1 MNIANPSQR
10 IAELEGELAAS
21 RRALSRAN
29 ARLQIFSTQ
38 TAFWMWETDAEH
50 RFVHV
55 SDNVQEICGM
65 PVEEVL
71 ASNWLETVKGHDAP
85 AWKAHAADLE
95 AHRPFESFRFERH
108 DVGGAVRHHVLSGW
122 PVFDQTGRFRGYRG
136 VGRDETA
143 DVAGRERTREVEA
156 RYTAEIEA
164 QRDHLLKRT
173 EDFADQTE
181 CWFWETDA
189 DHVLTYASDNIER
202 LTGTSH
208 SAVIGTNRFD
218 HEPVDT
224 DDPDWQE
231 HLEDLKHH
239 RRFDAFHYVRTNASG
254 EPRHT
259 VVSGWPRFD
268 RSGNFIGYR
277 GTARDETATVRRFEE
292 QARREQEYIAE
303 IERHNGEIEKVLS
316 NLSQG
321 IFWFDAERKVRFQ
334 NARAAE
340 VLGLRIGNLADCHTA
355 LECMRLLAARGD
367 FGSGDPDT
375 LAASQTDMMFD
386 ARTGATRR
394 WWLKSLDRHLRSRYG
409 RLKDGG
415 LIVTFVDVSEE
426 VATEQQLAEAR
437 DEIARHTGE
446 IETVL
451 SNLSQGIFWFD
462 AERKVRFHNARAA
475 EIFRVEQAEF
485 ASCDN
490 ALACMGVLAARGD
503 FGDGDVDALAEK
515 QTEEMFNPA
524 SGTQSRWWL
533 KSLDRY
539 LRCRYGRMKDGGLIV
554 TFVDVS
560 VEVHTEQELASA
572 RDEIARHS
580 GEIEKVLSNLSQG
593 IFWFDENRKVRF
605 QNTRAAEIFGIPVN
619 ELAKCTTALAFMRLL
634 AERGEFGDGD
644 IEALAMSQ
652 TDAMFDPMT
661 GAMSRWWLKSCDRHL
676 RCRYGRLDD
685 GGLIVTFVDITEEVI
700 TEQQL
705 ASARD
710 DARKLA
716 AESAG
721 REYNLET
728 VLDNLSQSIMWM
740 DAERK
745 VKLRN
750 RKMSEMHGFT
760 EADYAD
766 VHTFDDHLRLLAARG
781 DMGEGP
787 LDEIIETSIK
797 RIFSSLEGP
806 TDYRR
811 HFPAIDRHFLVR
823 LAPTPD
829 GGRILSEIDITEQVK
844 AEQQLEVALSELEAM
859 NAALE
864 EKVEDRTRELRQT
877 QANLVEA
884 ERNATLGKLTA
895 KLSHE
900 MRNPLNALNTSL
912 YIIRAKAGADEK
924 IARALDRSER
934 TVQRCTAILAD
945 LYDFAMTIE
954 AKPRE
959 VDLGHWLDQALAQV
973 TPPEGVDLRIDN
985 RLEGFHST
993 IDESQIRKALM
1004 KIVDNAVMAVT
1015 HEGLERTQRVVSV
1028 TAAEAGERL
1037 EIIIEDNGCGMDEA
1051 TASQALEPLFSTR
1064 GFGVGLGLP
1073 IAEQTF
1079 SRHGGGLKFYSREN
1093 DGTTVTLW
1101 LPADEASGDDTQEA
1115 A

>member
-1 MNIANPSQR
+1 MFSANASQR

-38 TAFWMWETDAEH
+38 TAFWMWETDGEH

-55 SDNVQEICGM
+55 SDNVQDICGI
-65 PVEEVL
+65 PVDEVL
-71 ASNWLETVKGHDAP
+71 ASNWLETVKGHDTP
-85 AWKAHAADLE
+85 DWKAHAADLE
-95 AHRPFESFRFERH
+95 AYRPFGSFRFERH
-108 DVGGAVRHHVLSGW
+108 DVGGTVRHHVLSGW

-136 VGRDETA
+136 VGRDESA
-143 DVAGRERTREVEA
+143 DVAARERAREVEA

-189 DHVLTYASDNIER
+189 DHVFTYVSDNIKE
-202 LTGTSH
+202 LSGTSPQQ
-208 SAVIGTNRFD
+208 VIGTNRFD
-218 HEPVDT
+218 IKPADT
-224 DDPDWQE
+224 DDHDWQE

-239 RRFDAFHYVRTNASG
+239 RRFDAFHYVRAGASG

-268 RSGNFIGYR
+268 KSGNFLGYR
-277 GTARDETATVRRFEE
+277 GTARDETATVRRYEE
-292 QARREQEYIAE
+292 QARREQDYITE

-321 IFWFDAERKVRFQ
+321 IFWFDAERNVRFQ
-334 NARAAE
+334 NARIAE
-340 VLGLRIGNLADCHTA
+340 VLGLRIGELADCHTA
-355 LECMRLLAARGD
+355 LDCMRLLAARGD
-367 FGSGDPDT
+367 FGSGDAEAE
-375 LAASQTDMMFD
+375 AASQTDMMFD
-386 ARTGATRR
+386 AKTGATRR

-437 DEIARHTGE
+437 DKIARHT
-446 IETVL
+446 
-451 SNLSQGIFWFD
+451 
-462 AERKVRFHNARAA
+462 
-475 EIFRVEQAEF
+475 
-485 ASCDN
+485 
-490 ALACMGVLAARGD
+490 
-503 FGDGDVDALAEK
+503 
-515 QTEEMFNPA
+515 
-524 SGTQSRWWL
+524 
-533 KSLDRY
+533 
-539 LRCRYGRMKDGGLIV
+539 
-554 TFVDVS
+554 
-560 VEVHTEQELASA
+560 
-572 RDEIARHS
+572 

-593 IFWFDENRKVRF
+593 IFWFDDDRKVRF
-605 QNTRAAEIFGIPVN
+605 QNKRAAEIFGIPADK
-619 ELAKCTTALAFMRLL
+619 LAQCTTALAFMRLL
-634 AERGEFGDGD
+634 AERGEFGSGD
-644 IEALAMSQ
+644 IEALATSQ
-652 TDAMFDPMT
+652 TGAMFDPMS

-710 DARKLA
+710 EARKLVTQS
-716 AESAG
+716 AE
-721 REYNLET
+721 REQNLQT

-740 DAERK
+740 DAERR

-750 RKMSEMHGFT
+750 RKMSEMHGFS
-760 EADYAD
+760 ESDYAD
-766 VHTFDDHLRLLAARG
+766 VHSFDDHLRLLAGRG
-781 DMGEGP
+781 DMGEGAT
-787 LDEIIETSIK
+787 DEIIKASIG
-797 RIFSSLEGP
+797 RIFSPLEGP

-811 HFPAIDRHFLVR
+811 HFPTLDRHFLVR

-859 NAALE
+859 NAVLE
-864 EKVEDRTRELRQT
+864 ERVEDRTRELRQT
-877 QANLVEA
+877 QANLVDA
-884 ERNATLGKLTA
+884 ERAATLGKLTA

-900 MRNPLNALNTSL
+900 LRNPLNALNTSL
-912 YIIRAKAGADEK
+912 FIIRAKAGADEK

-934 TVQRCTAILAD
+934 TVQRCTNILAD

-959 VDLGHWLDQALAQV
+959 VDLGRWLNQTLAQAE
-973 TPPEGVDLRIDN
+973 PPEGVELRIDN
-985 RLEGFHST
+985 RLEGLECT

-1004 KIVDNAVMAVT
+1004 KVIDNAVMAVT
-1015 HEGLERTQRVVSV
+1015 HDGLERAQRVVSV
-1028 TAAEAGERL
+1028 TAAQAGERL
-1037 EIIIEDNGCGMDEA
+1037 EIIIADNGCGMDEA
-1051 TASQALEPLFSTR
+1051 TASRALEPLFSTR

-1079 SRHGGGLKFYSREN
+1079 SRHGGGLKFHSREN
-1093 DGTTVTLW
+1093 EGTSITLW
-1101 LPADEASGDDTQEA
+1101 LPAEQTTDDDAQKA

>member
-1 MNIANPSQR
+1 V
-10 IAELEGELAAS
+10 
-21 RRALSRAN
+21 RA
-29 ARLQIFSTQ
+29 
-38 TAFWMWETDAEH
+38 
-50 RFVHV
+50 
-55 SDNVQEICGM
+55 
-65 PVEEVL
+65 
-71 ASNWLETVKGHDAP
+71 
-85 AWKAHAADLE
+85 
-95 AHRPFESFRFERH
+95 
-108 DVGGAVRHHVLSGW
+108 
-122 PVFDQTGRFRGYRG
+122 
-136 VGRDETA
+136 
-143 DVAGRERTREVEA
+143 
-156 RYTAEIEA
+156 
-164 QRDHLLKRT
+164 
-173 EDFADQTE
+173 
-181 CWFWETDA
+181 
-189 DHVLTYASDNIER
+189 
-202 LTGTSH
+202 
-208 SAVIGTNRFD
+208 
-218 HEPVDT
+218 
-224 DDPDWQE
+224 
-231 HLEDLKHH
+231 
-239 RRFDAFHYVRTNASG
+239 NASG
-254 EPRHT
+254 EPRHM

-268 RSGNFIGYR
+268 RSGNFHGYR

-292 QARREQEYIAE
+292 QARREQDYIAE
-303 IERHNGEIEKVLS
+303 IERHNGEIDKVLS

-334 NARAAE
+334 NTRAAE
-340 VLGLRIGNLADCHTA
+340 VLGLRIGDLAECHTA
-355 LECMRLLAARGD
+355 RDCMRLLAARGD
-367 FGSGDPDT
+367 FGGGDPEA

-437 DEIARHTGE
+437 DEIARH
-446 IETVL
+446 
-451 SNLSQGIFWFD
+451 
-462 AERKVRFHNARAA
+462 
-475 EIFRVEQAEF
+475 
-485 ASCDN
+485 
-490 ALACMGVLAARGD
+490 
-503 FGDGDVDALAEK
+503 
-515 QTEEMFNPA
+515 
-524 SGTQSRWWL
+524 
-533 KSLDRY
+533 
-539 LRCRYGRMKDGGLIV
+539 
-554 TFVDVS
+554 
-560 VEVHTEQELASA
+560 
-572 RDEIARHS
+572 S
-580 GEIEKVLSNLSQG
+580 GEVEKVLSNLSQG
-593 IFWFDENRKVRF
+593 IFWFDENRQVRF
-605 QNTRAAEIFGIPVN
+605 QNARAAEIFGIQAN
-619 ELAKCTTALAFMRLL
+619 ELAKCTSALAFMRLL

-644 IEALAMSQ
+644 IETLAKSQ

-661 GAMSRWWLKSCDRHL
+661 GAMSRWWLKSHDRHL

-685 GGLIVTFVDITEEVI
+685 GGLIVTFVDITEEVV

-716 AESAG
+716 TESAA

-750 RKMSEMHGFT
+750 RKMSEMHGFS

-781 DMGEGP
+781 DMGEGSI
-787 LDEIIETSIK
+787 DEIIDASIG
-797 RIFSSLEGP
+797 RIFAPLEGP

-811 HFPAIDRHFLVR
+811 HFPALDRHFLVR
-823 LAPTPD
+823 LAPTPG

-859 NAALE
+859 NAVLE
-864 EKVEDRTRELRQT
+864 EKVEDRTRELRET
-877 QANLVEA
+877 QANLVDA

-912 YIIRAKAGADEK
+912 YIIRAKAGTDEK

-954 AKPRE
+954 SKPRE
-959 VDLGHWLDQALAQV
+959 VDLGRWLDQTLAQV
-973 TPPEGVDLRIDN
+973 TPPEGVELRIDN
-985 RLEGFHST
+985 RLEGFEST
-993 IDESQIRKALM
+993 IDESQIRKGLI
-1004 KIVDNAVMAVT
+1004 KIVDNAIMAVT
-1015 HEGLERTQRVVSV
+1015 HEGLERAQRIVSV
-1028 TAAEAGERL
+1028 TATEAGERL
-1037 EIIIEDNGCGMDEA
+1037 EIIIADNGCGMDEA

-1079 SRHGGGLKFYSREN
+1079 SRHGGGLKFYSHEN
-1093 DGTTVTLW
+1093 EGTTVTLW
-1101 LPADEASGDDTQEA
+1101 LPAAQATGDDTQEA

>member
-1 MNIANPSQR
+1 MFSANASQR

-38 TAFWMWETDAEH
+38 TAFWMWETDGEH

-55 SDNVQEICGM
+55 SDNVQDICGI
-65 PVEEVL
+65 PVDEVL
-71 ASNWLETVKGHDAP
+71 ASNWLETVKGHDTAE
-85 AWKAHAADLE
+85 WKAHAADLE

-136 VGRDETA
+136 VGRDESA
-143 DVAGRERTREVEA
+143 DVMARERVRAVEA

-173 EDFADQTE
+173 EDFANQTE

-189 DHVLTYASDNIER
+189 EHVFTYVSDNIER
-202 LTGTSH
+202 LAGTSPTE
-208 SAVIGTNRFD
+208 VIATSRFD
-218 HEPVDT
+218 LKPAAS
-224 DDPDWQE
+224 DDPDWRE
-231 HLEDLKHH
+231 HLDDLKHH
-239 RRFDAFHYVRTNASG
+239 RRFDAFHYMRTDKAG
-254 EPRHT
+254 TARHT

-268 RSGNFIGYR
+268 RSGNFLGYR
-277 GTARDETATVRRFEE
+277 GTARDETATVKRYEE
-292 QARREQEYIAE
+292 QTRREQDYIAE

-334 NARAAE
+334 NARIAE
-340 VLGLRIGNLADCHTA
+340 VLDLRIGELADCRTA
-355 LECMRLLAARGD
+355 LECMRLMAARGD
-367 FGSGDPDT
+367 FGSGDPEA
-375 LAASQTDMMFD
+375 LAVSQTDMMFD
-386 ARTGATRR
+386 AKTGATRR
-394 WWLKSLDRHLRSRYG
+394 WWLKSIDRHLRSRYG

-446 IETVL
+446 IE
-451 SNLSQGIFWFD
+451 
-462 AERKVRFHNARAA
+462 
-475 EIFRVEQAEF
+475 
-485 ASCDN
+485 
-490 ALACMGVLAARGD
+490 
-503 FGDGDVDALAEK
+503 
-515 QTEEMFNPA
+515 
-524 SGTQSRWWL
+524 
-533 KSLDRY
+533 
-539 LRCRYGRMKDGGLIV
+539 
-554 TFVDVS
+554 
-560 VEVHTEQELASA
+560 
-572 RDEIARHS
+572 
-580 GEIEKVLSNLSQG
+580 KVLSNLSQG
-593 IFWFDENRKVRF
+593 IFWFDEDRKVRF
-605 QNTRAAEIFGIPVN
+605 QNARAAEIFGIPVEQLN
-619 ELAKCTTALAFMRLL
+619 QCTTALAFMRLL
-634 AERGEFGDGD
+634 AKRGEFGSGD
-644 IEALAMSQ
+644 VEALAMSQ

-710 DARKLA
+710 EARKLA
-716 AESAG
+716 AQSAE
-721 REYNLET
+721 REHNLQT

-740 DAERK
+740 DTDRE

-750 RKMSEMHGFT
+750 RKMSEMHGFS

-781 DMGEGP
+781 DMGEGSM
-787 LDEIIETSIK
+787 DEIIKASIA
-797 RIFSSLEGP
+797 RIFSPLEGP

-811 HFPAIDRHFLVR
+811 HFPTIDRHFLVR
-823 LAPTPD
+823 LAPTPG

-859 NAALE
+859 NAVLE

-877 QANLVEA
+877 QANLVDA
-884 ERNATLGKLTA
+884 ERAATLGKLTA

-900 MRNPLNALNTSL
+900 LRNPLNALNTSL

-934 TVQRCTAILAD
+934 TVQRCTNILAD

-959 VDLGHWLDQALAQV
+959 VDLGRWLNQTLAQAE
-973 TPPEGVDLRIDN
+973 PPEGVELRIDN
-985 RLEGFHST
+985 RLEGLECT
-993 IDESQIRKALM
+993 IDEGQIRKALM
-1004 KIVDNAVMAVT
+1004 KVFDNAVMAVT
-1015 HEGLERTQRVVSV
+1015 HEGLARPQRIVSV
-1028 TAAEAGERL
+1028 TGAQAGERL
-1037 EIIIEDNGCGMDEA
+1037 EIIIADNGCGMDEG

-1079 SRHGGGLKFYSREN
+1079 SRHGGGLKFHSRQNE
-1093 DGTTVTLW
+1093 GTTVTLW
-1101 LPADEASGDDTQEA
+1101 LPADQTTDDDTQEA